1 MLKKLLP
8 KELWKTKINTENY
21 RCSYDFKNDIVNF
34 NRTYLLNDEDILK
47 ATKIVNPTVKTKKDY
62 LIFCLLHELG
72 HRYFKN
78 LFCFNEYRIQS
89 EEIFRKYHHNEITRQ
104 IKYWENIPSEKI
116 AEDFAKHFFK
126 LYKEKQIKNE
136 KI

>member
-8 KELWKTKINTENY
+8 KELWKTKINIKNY

-34 NRTYLLNDEDILK
+34 SRTYLLKEKDVIS

-62 LIFCLLHELG
+62 LVFCLLHELG
-72 HRYFKN
+72 HRYFKGLYDFDDYVN
-78 LFCFNEYRIQS
+78 RAD
-89 EEIFRKYHHNEITRQ
+89 EIEKQYGKNEIVRM
-104 IKYWENIPSEKI
+104 IKYWEEIPSEKL

-126 LYKEKQIKNE
+126 LYKEKQNK
-136 KI
+136 